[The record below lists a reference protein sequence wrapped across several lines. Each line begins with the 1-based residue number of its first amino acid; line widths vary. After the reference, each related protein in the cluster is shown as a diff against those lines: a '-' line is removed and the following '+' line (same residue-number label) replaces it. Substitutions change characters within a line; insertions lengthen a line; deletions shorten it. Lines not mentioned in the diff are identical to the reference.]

1 MTGTAEPIDPIEPG
15 LAQLIIRAIEGRL
28 YDLHTGLPAKVV
40 SFNPTKQ
47 SAVVQPLLVRVF
59 VDENEQLQQI
69 EMPQLK
75 NVPVVF
81 PAGGGWSITW
91 PLAPGNIVHLTFAER
106 SIDHWLEAPVG
117 TAVDPVHER
126 KHDLSDAIAVPGLRP
141 FTSPIPNISGENLR
155 IARDDGSVLIEL
167 SANTARIKGPN
178 IVLDLGGASDQ
189 SMVKGDALLTWLN
202 THTHPVPAAP
212 GTSSPPTV
220 PADASLLSPNAKL
233 RG

>member
-40 SFNPTKQ
+40 SFDPTKQ

-59 VDENEQLQQI
+59 VDENEQFQQI
-69 EMPQLK
+69 EMPQIQ
-75 NVPVVF
+75 NVPVIF

-91 PLAPGNIVHLTFAER
+91 PLNAGDPVFLTFAER
-106 SIDHWLEAPVG
+106 SLDHWLNAPLG
-117 TAVDPVHER
+117 TSVDPVHER

-141 FTSPIPNISGENLR
+141 FTAPSPNISATNLR

-167 SANTARIKGPN
+167 SEDTVRIKGPN
-178 IVLDLGGASDQ
+178 ILLDADGEADQ
-189 SMVKGDALLTWLN
+189 AMVRGDALNAFLTERLS
-202 THTHPVPAAP
+202 VPTAFGP
-212 GTSSPPTV
+212 SGPSLV
-220 PADASLLSPNAKL
+220 PLIDGLELSTKAKVN
-233 RG
+233 